1 MTFEVGDRVIAKSSR
16 RQGVVKG
23 IDGRHQTILVKIDE
37 GRTGWFEY
45 GHFEKAEIHEH
56 VHWAPKCHGDDHVAP
71 RIDGGCDACGMQ
83 GEKVTTDTRLQY
95 GDTVEYKGK
104 EYTVTCA
111 DSVTGLLDL
120 GYLGPNA
127 EFESHAGIHPDQVR
141 YVDPAPKKESS
152 MKKPPNDTDGTQYYI
167 GDIVLDRN
175 ANDHVEYVVIAT
187 PAGEYVDVVQVGG
200 GPKLTFSRAQL
211 KRSWR
216 GGSVQGPSDPGED
229 KIPAKL
235 SGSET
240 WDAANPRLSETWV
253 EEAQRIVGGQRQ
265 EDYGDAED
273 NTERIAIAWSAYLG
287 VNITKRDF
295 CWMMVLLK
303 AMRDTHKPKR
313 DNPVDAHGYLI
324 LMEQAERGSK

>member
-71 RIDGGCDACGMQ
+71 RIDGGCDACGMK

-95 GDTVEYKGK
+95 GDTVEYEGK
-104 EYTVTCA
+104 EYTITCV

-127 EFESHAGIHPDQVR
+127 EFESHAGIHPNQVR

-152 MKKPPNDTDGTQYYI
+152 MK
-167 GDIVLDRN
+167 
-175 ANDHVEYVVIAT
+175 
-187 PAGEYVDVVQVGG
+187 
-200 GPKLTFSRAQL
+200 
-211 KRSWR
+211 
-216 GGSVQGPSDPGED
+216 
-229 KIPAKL
+229 
-235 SGSET
+235 ET

-265 EDYGDAED
+265 EDYGDPED
-273 NTERIAIAWSAYLG
+273 NTERIALAWSAYLG

-303 AMRDTHKPKR
+303 AMRDTHKAKR